1 MHFCLFPNIFD
12 TENTF
17 AYFQVVLIIKIF
29 KILKFFKK
37 CGPPGEEV
45 GARLNGLHTDVFRL
59 FPDGSPHERWFCAS
73 SLPNSRV
80 AVAQLHIA
88 KALYNQSMTLSVL
101 HEPNTH
107 PRYLQKAAWLLFDWV
122 AACPTEAAEL
132 QKRNEV
138 PVVLM
143 LCGSARSM
151 S

>member
-1 MHFCLFPNIFD
+1 MDLEGRSRNSVTKCPPCPFRTFRDNIR
-12 TENTF
+12 
-17 AYFQVVLIIKIF
+17 V
-29 KILKFFKK
+29 
-37 CGPPGEEV
+37 
-45 GARLNGLHTDVFRL
+45 RLHLRKYHTR
-59 FPDGSPHERWFCAS
+59 ERWFCAS

-101 HEPNTH
+101 HEPNTQ
-107 PRYLQKAAWLLFDWV
+107 PRYFQKAALLLFDWV
-122 AACPTEAAEL
+122 ATCPTEAAEL